1 METIRFKKSDWVIIA
16 IVVLMIVTI
25 AIMAINDSK
34 KEDRDEIKELE
45 KERKKNRLIRFI
57 HRWSELIDQISME
70 LKDLQ
75 LTKEMEA
82 ILERKIANYTKIAI
96 GIFIMAFLAFAF
108 LFYANGIDLVTSLL
122 NTAGILSILFF
133 GGSLLIAN
141 RFTEANAVLNSFI
154 RWVRNTVYKKYNYDP
169 RLIPVLEKSISLKEL
184 EAEKVNAQI
193 QKLILSTK

>member
-16 IVVLMIVTI
+16 IVVLMIVAI
-25 AIMAINDSK
+25 AIMVINDTK
-34 KEDRDEIKELE
+34 KEDRNEIKEQE
-45 KERKKNRLIRFI
+45 KEKKNRLIRFI

-82 ILERKIANYTKIAI
+82 MLERKIANYVKIVI
-96 GIFIMAFLAFAF
+96 GIFIIAFFAF
-108 LFYANGIDLVTSLL
+108 VFLLHANGMDIVTSLL
-122 NTAGILSILFF
+122 NAASILSLLFF

-141 RFTEANAVLNSFI
+141 RFTEPNAVLDSFI

-169 RLIPVLEKSISLKEL
+169 GLIQVLEKSISIKEL
-184 EAEKVNAQI
+184 EVEKVNSQI
-193 QKLILSTK
+193 QKLVLSTK